1 MRSFLSI
8 PRGYYY
14 KGVGSLLPSTAY
26 YFFNRCCLAITCNWQ
41 HQKSSSCQSPSVKN
55 KWQGQ
60 TSVAQSKNLAI
71 ILNSFYPISDPSANP
86 VSATWVIPTE
96 TSHFSG
102 HLPLHLWPKPP
113 SLGWMVAV
121 SSYVASCFCSCTF
134 MVYLIFRQCRLELK
148 LLSVLLQSQS
158 SCVTLFPVI
167 SLAPS
172 FALLLIPLQLPWPPC
187 HCEIMEHA
195 PPSGPWHLFLCLKH
209 LFLPFRKIKI
219 KCNLAVSASLATP
232 SKIIKLWSG

>member
-86 VSATWVIPTE
+86 VGSTYTPAWPHLTTSPTSTLVQV
-96 TSHFSG
+96 TST
-102 HLPLHLWPKPP
+102 
-113 SLGWMVAV
+113 
-121 SSYVASCFCSCTF
+121 SC
-134 MVYLIFRQCRLELK
+134 
-148 LLSVLLQSQS
+148 SVLLQG
-158 SCVTLFPVI
+158 
-167 SLAPS
+167 
-172 FALLLIPLQLPWPPC
+172 LLTGLPAFILGPL
-187 HCEIMEHA
+187 
-195 PPSGPWHLFLCLKH
+195 
-209 LFLPFRKIKI
+209 
-219 KCNLAVSASLATP
+219 
-232 SKIIKLWSG
+232 